1 MPRDTSRLDQAVY
14 AIRDL
19 AETAE
24 GNAEQLN
31 TNYRIPR
38 TSTSNFVWEDD
49 IFDGVMEKIYIE
61 ANRAFEGDGRAA
73 RNYITRTYGQDPV
86 IMAGLESIPSPRRL
100 RPNTQNISEDQF
112 DDMYTRRLERGIN
125 APYMDYEPDPRPPR
139 PAPRPAGMAVPDEL
153 LVNDIMAER
162 AGLLPTSSRAAR
174 IGAMGRRA
182 VRALPVVGAVA
193 EAAVTANN
201 IRNEGLSRGLQR
213 TGAGTIDATADLAG
227 GLGRVYWPAQLAEA
241 GLRGLTGAYHRR
253 EEREARQELT
263 DDELLET
270 LLLERSR

>member
-1 MPRDTSRLDQAVY
+1 MPR
-14 AIRDL
+14 
-19 AETAE
+19 
-24 GNAEQLN
+24 
-31 TNYRIPR
+31 
-38 TSTSNFVWEDD
+38 
-49 IFDGVMEKIYIE
+49 
-61 ANRAFEGDGRAA
+61 
-73 RNYITRTYGQDPV
+73 
-86 IMAGLESIPSPRRL
+86 
-100 RPNTQNISEDQF
+100 RPNRNIQNISADEL
-112 DDMYTRRLERGIN
+112 DDLYYGPEGYIGDDPPLSSERSRQIIDANHQRMYPTPEMQ
-125 APYMDYEPDPRPPR
+125 ADYEARRAYRGPPLSR
-139 PAPRPAGMAVPDEL
+139 EERRANARWRKRKRREYHQGLAEMAVPDEL
-153 LVNDIMAER
+153 PIDDIMTER

-182 VRALPVVGAVA
+182 VRALPVVGAAA

-213 TGAGTIDATADLAG
+213 TGADTIDAAAGLAG

-263 DDELLET
+263 DEELEA

>member
-14 AIRDL
+14 AIRDI
-19 AETAE
+19 AEAKEGSAE
-24 GNAEQLN
+24 ELNALYRPNARYRGYDKWTWDDDVFEN
-31 TNYRIPR
+31 VIERISREADNAFPNNPRAAHNY
-38 TSTSNFVWEDD
+38 
-49 IFDGVMEKIYIE
+49 IY
-61 ANRAFEGDGRAA
+61 RAF
-73 RNYITRTYGQDPV
+73 GQDPV
-86 IMAGLESIPSPRRL
+86 IMAGMGSIPRENNFTFQPTDNPRWDEIYAPERYRVEDTPESPTPRR
-100 RPNTQNISEDQF
+100 
-112 DDMYTRRLERGIN
+112 TRT
-125 APYMDYEPDPRPPR
+125 PR
-139 PAPRPAGMAVPDEL
+139 PARRPAGMAVPDEL
-153 LVNDIMAER
+153 LVNDIMTER

-174 IGAMGRRA
+174 LGAMGRRA
-182 VRALPVVGAVA
+182 VRALPVVGAAA

-213 TGAGTIDATADLAG
+213 TGADTIDATADLAG

-263 DDELLET
+263 DEELEA